1 MANNFPLG
9 YNIKIQS
16 LDKQFGVA
24 SEARPDRTED
34 IVAVT
39 GEELST
45 NEAKAKV
52 TDSSSN
58 QYYEAFLRGYTL
70 DKTAEELTTE
80 AADMGVKND
89 EFLSTPDFIAEQ
101 ALTVNNVDYS
111 SADAR
116 VSTNYQIAQEI
127 ISDRQF
133 EISARKGSFE
143 KTLNSVDR
151 FLRDVS
157 PIGTIEAITS
167 KTETQSRDIL
177 NAAVRL
183 SPTEFRDWFNTFAD
197 DVSEEGIFAGNT
209 LGALQD
215 LTTETLGAGY
225 DPNKGVNQAFAAL
238 DLIGIGQ
245 LAGVG
250 VKGIVKTSMKSSTA
264 IGRVGAIRGSEAA
277 AEASETILRTSPDP
291 EVLGNVAPSNLDLAP
306 QPVRPS
312 AAKFTEK
319 FAQNDIIQG
328 IDDLQRKGAFGPLAD
343 SEAISRAGKR
353 IAEKYTKK
361 VTNPVFDW
369 KVLDEGLGN
378 YVTSIKFGKAS
389 DGTPFKPMAD
399 GGIPQGVQRLADE
412 ISQVVERAA
421 VAPVD
426 VNDLSKG
433 YVIEVSERV
442 NLSGLQDAIDPDL
455 GIEAGLVR
463 STLGR
468 VMNNEIMG
476 SAALRDVQ
484 RLTTISNMAEG
495 SRAAVKNIIDPYTK
509 SLQKLNAQERFTLQS
524 VYTQLRDGKDAAL
537 RVRYTEGEFA
547 VKYQQMHPKG
557 LAPSDR
563 AYDAYNALATV
574 EEADYLLKTTS
585 MLNRYIEKGY
595 QNSVKIADD
604 FYVPAKR
611 VSKSEI
617 IAKSGSPVEPPV
629 SSDFVRLYHAG
640 EIDPNAKLKNSF
652 TTSKD
657 YAKSIG
663 GKDKLYYIDVLKTSD
678 LVESAAINDFKVTFT
693 TTLGAEDFKS
703 LGSPSELRAKAGG
716 VTSDAK
722 IFDAEFGGKIRLE
735 DLEGDDI
742 PIWKLDKPTPDGQ
755 EYVVKPKQVRIIEPT
770 DVMGYNPGGSRA
782 NPNLNYFVTL
792 GDKRLKA
799 LMGTFSEKQAKT
811 AVDQLGRIKR
821 AIDEGDDAIDDI
833 IAQNNDWN
841 PSIQNYTDF
850 KKLADEEG
858 WDFTRGTI
866 GYKGRND
873 DLLAGDVA
881 SSDVFTGMKADD
893 YVSNDLRRNDRVLM
907 DFGGGKAYNEDPIN
921 SVLGQMGNSV
931 FTYSNRAYARNAMVG
946 WVKKAQ
952 QNGRT
957 WFPDGVSPND
967 YETLFREARVK
978 GTDEFSRRMKELRD
992 ITMRK
997 MNMSDESASSM
1008 ANIGQ
1013 GVAEFVFDG
1022 RVPFGIG
1029 KGKQLN
1035 LGDPSNGLLKIG
1047 FQSAFGFVNVS
1058 QFFMQSFH
1066 ATTIMAISP
1075 KHGLKGAAMTIPV
1088 RAALRATTPELQQ
1101 EAIKRLAKAASI
1113 SEKDAGE
1120 LFEYIRTSG
1129 RAIVDGDAIE
1139 DGTGVGFGISGWKG
1153 ESMSYSAL
1161 SGVGYNISKLA
1172 TKGLD
1177 AGLYPFKQGERLAR
1191 LTGINTAFFEFKAK
1205 FPNVSA
1211 LSDEARQWITR
1222 REQDLTFNMSSLSRG
1237 KVQSGFM
1244 KVPTQWLSYT
1254 LRSMEAVFV
1263 GRNFT
1268 GAERARLATAL
1279 MPMYGLTGFGLG
1291 SAADYIGEKAGIAP
1305 DSDLYITLK
1314 YGMIDG
1320 IIAALGGDVE
1330 IGVGQRLAPV
1340 GAIVD
1345 TYKKVTQESAYG
1357 ALLGPSGEIAG
1368 NLYNAVIDAT
1378 NSLLNVQTASLT
1390 EDVIKVLR
1398 QPSGL
1403 DNIAKAYGIWNNNL
1417 YRSKNGITLESE
1429 MTVGDGFVALFGFTP
1444 LEVVEN
1450 YGRLGQIY
1458 TSNKEFS
1465 AFRKEVNRD
1474 AEYIFALMEGE
1485 RGDVDK
1491 AIQLMQELHE
1501 RISFSGFSS
1510 SQTKQLRKSARS
1522 SIEKS
1527 WSKIQKN
1534 LIEQDNKLY
1543 ALQAAR
1549 SILKGTE

>member
-1 MANNFPLG
+1 MANNSPLG
-9 YNIKIQS
+9 YNINIQS

-39 GEELST
+39 GEELGT
-45 NEAKAKV
+45 NEAKVKV

-58 QYYEAFLRGYTL
+58 QYYEAFLRGYTQ

-80 AADMGVKND
+80 AADMGAKTD

-101 ALTVNNVDYS
+101 ALTVNNFDYS

-133 EISARKGSFE
+133 EIAARKGPFE

-250 VKGIVKTSMKSSTA
+250 VKGIVKTSMKASTA

-343 SEAISRAGKR
+343 AEAINLAGKK

-484 RLTTISNMAEG
+484 RLTNISNMAEG
-495 SRAAVKNIIDPYTK
+495 ARAAVKNIVDPYTK

-537 RVRYTEGEFA
+537 RVRYSESEFA

-604 FYVPAKR
+604 FYAPAKR
-611 VSKSEI
+611 VNR
-617 IAKSGSPVEPPV
+617 
-629 SSDFVRLYHAG
+629 SDVP
-640 EIDPNAKLKNSF
+640 EDAKLV
-652 TTSKD
+652 D
-657 YAKSIG
+657 G
-663 GKDKLYYIDVLKTSD
+663 
-678 LVESAAINDFKVTFT
+678 E
-693 TTLGAEDFKS
+693 
-703 LGSPSELRAKAGG
+703 
-716 VTSDAK
+716 
-722 IFDAEFGGKIRLE
+722 FDGKIRIQDVE
-735 DLEGDDI
+735 EGI

-792 GDKRLKA
+792 GDTRLKA

-811 AVDQLGRIKR
+811 AKEQLGRIQR
-821 AIDEGDDAIDDI
+821 AIIDGDEAIDDI
-833 IAQNNDWN
+833 IAQNSDWN
-841 PSIQNYTDF
+841 PSIQNYDDF
-850 KKLADEEG
+850 LTKMVDGEG
-858 WDFTRGTI
+858 WDLSRGTI

-967 YETLFREARVK
+967 YETLFRNARVK

-1013 GVAEFVFDG
+1013 GVAEFVFD
-1022 RVPFGIG
+1022 
-1029 KGKQLN
+1029 KTGKQLN

-1047 FQSAFGFVNVS
+1047 FQSAFGFANVS

-1139 DGTGVGFGISGWKG
+1139 DGTGVGFGISGWNG

-1177 AGLYPFKQGERLAR
+1177 AGLMPFKAGERLAR

-1237 KVQSGFM
+1237 RAQSGFM

-1268 GAERARLATAL
+1268 VKERAYLATAL

-1291 SAADYIGEKAGIAP
+1291 SAADYIGEKTGIAP

-1330 IGVGQRLAPV
+1330 VGVGQRLAPV

-1368 NLYNAVIDAT
+1368 NLYNAVTDAA
-1378 NSLLNVQTASLT
+1378 NSLINGQTASLT

-1403 DNIAKAYGIWNNNL
+1403 DNIAKAYGIFNNGV
-1417 YRSKNGITLESE
+1417 YRSKNGIALESE
-1429 MTVGDGFVALFGFTP
+1429 MTIGDGIVALTGFTP

-1458 TSNKEFS
+1458 TSNKKFS
-1465 AFRKEVNRD
+1465 DFRKEVNRD

-1510 SQTKQLRKSARS
+1510 SQTNQLRKSARS

-1534 LIEQDNKLY
+1534 LIEQDRPY
-1543 ALQAAR
+1543 ALQATR